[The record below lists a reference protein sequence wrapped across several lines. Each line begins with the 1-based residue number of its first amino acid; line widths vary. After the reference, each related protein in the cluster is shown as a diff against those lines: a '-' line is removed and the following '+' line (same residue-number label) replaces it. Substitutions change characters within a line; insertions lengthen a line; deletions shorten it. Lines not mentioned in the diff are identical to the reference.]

1 MKALVL
7 TAALALAG
15 CATGHYEVDSK
26 AMDHTKMAFVGI
38 PTVVGLGFMGST
50 TPINETQSLT
60 AKHVSTVTL
69 RRTEKADA
77 FCDLALVKQDNRGE
91 VFPTKITATHRG
103 QRVRLYGYSGLT
115 ALPVSSKGTVG
126 GYAMDDG
133 CNLAWVGD
141 AGGVA
146 GMSGGAVLNE
156 EGALV
161 GIVVGGDVF
170 KGRVYFVPGQNIRKF
185 LGMDRH

>member
-26 AMDHTKMAFVGI
+26 AMDHTKMAFVGL
-38 PTVVGLGFMGST
+38 PTVLGGFTGTT
-50 TPINETQSLT
+50 TPINETRSLT
-60 AKHVSTVTL
+60 AKHVAYVTL
-69 RRTEKADA
+69 RRIEKTDA
-77 FCDLALVKQDNRGE
+77 FCDLALIKQNNSGE
-91 VFPTKITATHRG
+91 VFPTMITSTHRG
-103 QRVRLYGYSGLT
+103 MKVRLFGYSGIT
-115 ALPVSSKGTVG
+115 GLPVSSEGTVG
-126 GYAMDDG
+126 GYSMHDG

-146 GMSGGAVLNE
+146 GMSGGAVMRE
-156 EGALV
+156 DGALV